1 MGDRRV
7 KQYPAELR
15 ERAVR
20 MVLESSN
27 EYESQWKAITSIAP
41 KLGIGSSETLRKWV
55 RDAEAKAGGRPAP
68 AVEDSAELK
77 RLRRENLELKRA
89 NDILKAAA
97 GFFAAELC
105 ATRRSVCRGVVEDHP
120 RWVVA
125 AA

>member
-97 GFFAAELC
+97 GFFAAEFDRPL
-105 ATRRSVCRGVVEDHP
+105 RF
-120 RWVVA
+120 
-125 AA
+125 